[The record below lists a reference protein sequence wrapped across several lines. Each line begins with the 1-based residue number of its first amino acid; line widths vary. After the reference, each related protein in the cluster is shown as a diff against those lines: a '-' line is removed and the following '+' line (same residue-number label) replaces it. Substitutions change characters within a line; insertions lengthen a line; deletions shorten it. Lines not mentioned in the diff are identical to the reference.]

1 MQFFLLDLALAFAA
15 LLGYRTLEALAD
27 RSAPVV
33 VFGPPRSLRLRAA
46 PRLKRKVA
54 PGRDL
59 PPEDWRV
66 SRHGERCERRAP
78 PHRLINLW

>member
-1 MQFFLLDLALAFAA
+1 MQFFLLDLALALAA

-33 VFGPPRSLRLRAA
+33 AFGPHRSPRARVA

-54 PGRDL
+54 PGRGL
-59 PPEDWRV
+59 PPEDCRV
-66 SRHGERCERRAP
+66 SPDGERCERRAP
-78 PHRLINLW
+78 RHRLINLW

>member
-15 LLGYRTLEALAD
+15 LLGYRTLEAVAG

-33 VFGPPRSLRLRAA
+33 AFGPNPPVRAGTT

-54 PGRDL
+54 PGAGL
-59 PPEDWRV
+59 PPDCGL
-66 SRHGERCERRAP
+66 SQQDGGCERRAFL
-78 PHRLINLW
+78 HRLVNLW

>member
-15 LLGYRTLEALAD
+15 LFGYRTLEALAG

-33 VFGPPRSLRLRAA
+33 AFGPHSPLRAGA
-46 PRLKRKVA
+46 VPRPKRKIA
-54 PGRDL
+54 QRAGL
-59 PPEDWRV
+59 PTDCGV

-78 PHRLINLW
+78 LHRLINLW

>member
-15 LLGYRTLEALAD
+15 LLGYRTLEVLAG

-33 VFGPPRSLRLRAA
+33 AFGPHPPLRAGAA
-46 PRLKRKVA
+46 PRLKRKITQ
-54 PGRDL
+54 GRGL
-59 PPEDWRV
+59 PPDCGV

-78 PHRLINLW
+78 LHRLVNLW